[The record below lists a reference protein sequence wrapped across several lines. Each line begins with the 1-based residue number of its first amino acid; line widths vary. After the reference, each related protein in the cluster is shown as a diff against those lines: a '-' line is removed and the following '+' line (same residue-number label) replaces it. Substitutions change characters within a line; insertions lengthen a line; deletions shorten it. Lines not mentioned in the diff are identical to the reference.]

1 MGAARSEALWSSQPS
16 DRPPQ
21 YLPAPLSSSPFLLL
35 AHPLFSPDLGPS
47 SDVFAGLIPILIT
60 AESFKYK
67 DQRDAS
73 QHHERKT
80 SYSCPSRASSVL
92 FSRAVEDTN
101 VSICLRRETSSRW
114 SRVEAERR
122 EPSPRLRT
130 PFGPG
135 AAWQGGPG
143 SGTWGLLRRRNLQP
157 LSI

>member
-1 MGAARSEALWSSQPS
+1 MRRCGRPNPGTA
-16 DRPPQ
+16 PPQ

-143 SGTWGLLRRRNLQP
+143 SGTWGLLRRRNLRP